1 MVLQKTQAKIIII
14 FKSCFL
20 HKTKKQ
26 KYIIMNSW
34 IVRLAATG
42 NNTKYRKEEACDS
55 IQRSKDARSDQVDPT
70 HTFKEA
76 RKHWLNL
83 DFDLFSSISLNSN
96 SDYNICAFVRIT
108 DYRKQNW
115 SKKNR
120 SSSSKTMK
128 SRFIFK
134 SIFSSKLHI
143 FFCCW

>member
-55 IQRSKDARSDQVDPT
+55 TQGSKDARSDQVDPT

-76 RKHWLNL
+76 RKH
-83 DFDLFSSISLNSN
+83 
-96 SDYNICAFVRIT
+96 
-108 DYRKQNW
+108 
-115 SKKNR
+115 
-120 SSSSKTMK
+120 
-128 SRFIFK
+128 
-134 SIFSSKLHI
+134 
-143 FFCCW
+143 